1 MANDLLYDS
10 NLLQGIIVVK
20 GDAAGRGRSYSPVYY
35 PPFAGIFDSAIESG
49 KAFDCKIVNY
59 FWLKQPLDWEEI
71 TKIGDAIIAKY
82 EKRMADFI

>member
-20 GDAAGRGRSYSPVYY
+20 GDPAGRGRSCSPVYY
-35 PPFAGIFDSAIESG
+35 TPLKGIFDTAI
-49 KAFDCKIVNY
+49 KVDKVFDCPIINY
-59 FWLKQPLDWEEI
+59 FWFKHPLDWEKI